1 LNKFITRVK
10 LQARRFD
17 SACRAETA
25 KAIYKKPALA
35 IVLNRFFCIWRADME
50 STFKKLATH
59 LTREE
64 KLKYI
69 SEKMSEEQRNAMA
82 DELTI
87 MDIEYIDA
95 LRAATRDDLGETP
108 ENKKKANDMTEA
120 LLDETLKQ
128 IDKK

>member
-1 LNKFITRVK
+1 
-10 LQARRFD
+10 
-17 SACRAETA
+17 
-25 KAIYKKPALA
+25 
-35 IVLNRFFCIWRADME
+35 ME

-87 MDIEYIDA
+87 MDVEYITA
-95 LRAATRDDLGETP
+95 LNAATSEDLGETSK
-108 ENKKKANDMTEA
+108 NKKKAYDMTKA
-120 LLDETLKQ
+120 LLNETLKQ

>member
-1 LNKFITRVK
+1 
-10 LQARRFD
+10 
-17 SACRAETA
+17 
-25 KAIYKKPALA
+25 
-35 IVLNRFFCIWRADME
+35 ME

-95 LRAATRDDLGETP
+95 LRVATRDDLGETP
-108 ENKKKANDMTEA
+108 ENKKKADDITER
-120 LLDETLKQ
+120 LLDETLKE
-128 IDKK
+128 INKK

>member
-1 LNKFITRVK
+1 
-10 LQARRFD
+10 
-17 SACRAETA
+17 
-25 KAIYKKPALA
+25 
-35 IVLNRFFCIWRADME
+35 ME

-95 LRAATRDDLGETP
+95 LNAATRED
-108 ENKKKANDMTEA
+108 
-120 LLDETLKQ
+120 LDETTQ
-128 IDKK
+128 NKK

>member
-1 LNKFITRVK
+1 
-10 LQARRFD
+10 
-17 SACRAETA
+17 
-25 KAIYKKPALA
+25 
-35 IVLNRFFCIWRADME
+35 ME

-69 SEKMSEEQRNAMA
+69 SEGMSEERRNAMA

-87 MDIEYIDA
+87 MDVEYIDA
-95 LRAATRDDLGETP
+95 LNAATRENISETS
-108 ENKKKANDMTEA
+108 ENKKKADDMTEA

>member
-1 LNKFITRVK
+1 
-10 LQARRFD
+10 
-17 SACRAETA
+17 
-25 KAIYKKPALA
+25 
-35 IVLNRFFCIWRADME
+35 ME

-64 KLKYI
+64 RLKYI
-69 SEKMSEEQRNAMA
+69 SEAMSEERRNAMA

-87 MDIEYIDA
+87 MDVEYIDA
-95 LRAATRDDLGETP
+95 LNAATREEEGETSQ
-108 ENKKKANDMTEA
+108 NKKKADEMTEA

>member
-1 LNKFITRVK
+1 
-10 LQARRFD
+10 
-17 SACRAETA
+17 
-25 KAIYKKPALA
+25 
-35 IVLNRFFCIWRADME
+35 ME

-69 SEKMSEEQRNAMA
+69 SEGMSEERRNAMA

-87 MDIEYIDA
+87 MDVEYINA
-95 LRAATRDDLGETP
+95 LNAATREDLGETS
-108 ENKKKANDMTEA
+108 ENKKKADHITEA
-120 LLDETLKQ
+120 LLNETLKQ

>member
-1 LNKFITRVK
+1 
-10 LQARRFD
+10 
-17 SACRAETA
+17 
-25 KAIYKKPALA
+25 
-35 IVLNRFFCIWRADME
+35 ME

-69 SEKMSEEQRNAMA
+69 SEGMSEERRNAMA

-87 MDIEYIDA
+87 MDVEYIDA
-95 LRAATRDDLGETP
+95 LNTATRENIGETS
-108 ENKKKANDMTEA
+108 ENKKKADDMTEA
-120 LLDETLKQ
+120 LLSETLKQ

>member
-1 LNKFITRVK
+1 
-10 LQARRFD
+10 
-17 SACRAETA
+17 
-25 KAIYKKPALA
+25 
-35 IVLNRFFCIWRADME
+35 ME
-50 STFKKLATH
+50 NTFKKLATH

-69 SEKMSEEQRNAMA
+69 SEDMSEEQRNAMA

-87 MDIEYIDA
+87 MDVEYIDA

-108 ENKKKANDMTEA
+108 KNKKKANDMTEA
-120 LLDETLKQ
+120 LLNETLKQ